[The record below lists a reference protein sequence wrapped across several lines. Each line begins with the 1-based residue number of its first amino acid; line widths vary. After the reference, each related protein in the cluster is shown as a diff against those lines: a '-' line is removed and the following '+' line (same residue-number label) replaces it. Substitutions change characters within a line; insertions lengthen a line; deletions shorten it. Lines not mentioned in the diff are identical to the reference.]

1 MGKISLRITTQAN
14 LFIGGTPTT
23 FEIGGVDLYTVT
35 DYEGYPYI
43 PASSFKGTL
52 RNIVRD
58 MEFSSNEN
66 ALMIRA
72 FYENY
77 MSELQKENFE
87 NITKHTLEQERID
100 QMEERFQKAIEKAS
114 AEYLFGIQGFNDT
127 PKLIFGDFTLENK
140 PKDSE
145 KREALFSIDSKN
157 TILHSEPSQQPQ
169 VSANPRTYKTVR
181 PGVALCGD
189 IMFHKMDKRQID
201 LAIVEE
207 LVVQAVQMLNSGTY
221 RLGNSGSRGYGKVK
235 VEMVRG
241 CE

>member
-1 MGKISLRITTQAN
+1 MEKISLRITTQAN

-23 FEIGGVDLYTVT
+23 FEISGVDLYTVT

-43 PASSFKGTL
+43 PASSFKGAL

-58 MEFSSNEN
+58 MESSCNTN
-66 ALMIRA
+66 ATNIKAAYVKYL
-72 FYENY
+72 
-77 MSELQKENFE
+77 SELQKENYE
-87 NITKHTLEQERID
+87 NVRKHNLEQERIKR
-100 QMEERFQKAIEKAS
+100 MEERFQEAIKKAS
-114 AEYLFGIQGFNDT
+114 AEYVFGIQGFNDT

-145 KREALFSIDSKN
+145 KRKALFSVDSKN
-157 TILHSEPSQQPQ
+157 TISCSESNQEQK

-181 PGVALCGD
+181 PGVTFCGD
-189 IMFHKMDKRQID
+189 IMYYNMNKLQIN

-207 LVVQAVQMLNSGTY
+207 LIEQAVQMLNSGIY